1 MKRCQRGVISMAI
14 AEVTIIPLG
23 TGSTSVSQYVADIEK
38 LLAKQ
43 EGVTHELT
51 SMSTIIEG
59 PIDRLF
65 EVIRVLHEVPF
76 DNGAA
81 RVSTSIKIDDRR
93 DKPSSMAQK
102 LKSVAEKM

>member
-1 MKRCQRGVISMAI
+1 MAI
-14 AEVTIIPLG
+14 AEVTIVPLG

-38 LLAKQ
+38 VLAKQ

-59 PIDRLF
+59 PIERLF
-65 EVIRVLHEVPF
+65 EVIQVLHEVPF
-76 DNGAA
+76 EKGAG

-93 DKPSSMAQK
+93 DKPSTRAQK
-102 LKSVAEKM
+102 LQSVAEKM